1 MESST
6 HREPLR
12 IGGARRETGIRD
24 TIRSPYDGGVVGEVA
39 VGGAADMDD
48 AIAAAVEAQPA
59 MAALP
64 SHRRVAILN
73 QVARR
78 IGETSRDLAL
88 LIARESGKP
97 IRYCR
102 IEVARARLTFE
113 LAAAEVSRN
122 TGEVVPMD
130 LAAHGEGRL
139 ALTVRVPR
147 GPVAA
152 ISPFNF
158 PLNLVAHKLA
168 PAIAAGAAVVLK
180 PPPQCPL
187 TAHRLAQLC
196 EDAGLPPGALSVVH
210 CPPDVAQ
217 RMVVDERMAV
227 LSFTGSADVGWQL
240 KALAGRKQVLLEL
253 GGNAPCL
260 LDEGTDLTAALPT
273 LLSAAWA
280 NAGQVC
286 VRAQRLLVHESIADE
301 FTARFVEATRAVA
314 CGDPLDEDTVVG
326 PLIEARHVERVLAW
340 TREAVAGGARL
351 LCGGEAIG
359 SVVQPTVLTGVP
371 SGARLCR
378 EEVFGPVT
386 LIERFTSWPEAL
398 ASAND
403 TRYGLQAG
411 VYTNDLGRALAAF
424 RTLRYGGVML
434 NDAPNFRVDNMPY
447 GGTKD
452 SGFGREGLAA
462 AIEEYTEPRLL
473 VLRAAA
479 PG

>member
-1 MESST
+1 ME
-6 HREPLR
+6 RQPLR
-12 IGGARRETGIRD
+12 IGGALRETATWD
-24 TIRSPYDGGVVGEVA
+24 AIRSPFHGGLVGEAA
-39 VGGAADMDD
+39 VGGATDMDD
-48 AIAAAVEAQPA
+48 AIAAAASAQPA

-64 SHRRVAILN
+64 SHRRQAILAH
-73 QVARR
+73 VARR
-78 IGETSRDLAL
+78 IGETSRELAL

-97 IRYCR
+97 IRFCR
-102 IEVARARLTFE
+102 VEVARAQLTFQ
-113 LAAAEVSRN
+113 LAAAECSRS
-122 TGEVVPMD
+122 TGEVLPVD
-130 LAAHGEGRL
+130 LAPHGEGRL

-196 EDAGLPPGALSVVH
+196 EEAGLPPGALNVVH
-210 CPPDVAQ
+210 CPPEVAQ
-217 RMVVDERMAV
+217 RMVTDERMAV
-227 LSFTGSADVGWQL
+227 LSFTGSADVGWRL

-260 LDEGTDLTAALPT
+260 IDAGTDLGAALPA
-273 LLSAAWA
+273 LLNAAWA

-286 VRAQRLLVHESIADE
+286 VRAQRLLVHASLAEE
-301 FTARFVEATRAVA
+301 FTSRFVAATRAVR

-340 TREAVAGGARL
+340 IAEAIAGGAKL
-351 LCGGEAIG
+351 LCGGEAVG
-359 SVVQPTVLTGVP
+359 SVVSPTVLADVP
-371 SGARLCR
+371 CDARACR
-378 EEVFGPVT
+378 EEIFGPVT
-386 LIERFTSWPEAL
+386 LIERFTRWEDAL
-398 ASAND
+398 AAAND

-411 VYTNDLGRALAAF
+411 VYTNDLSRALLAF

-462 AIEEYTEPRLL
+462 AIAEYTEPRLL
-473 VLRAAA
+473 VLRGPP